1 MNDYLEDLLIESD
14 VDLDDDEG
22 GEDYSDIA

>member
-1 MNDYLEDLLIESD
+1 MNRRADMPQTD

-22 GEDYSDIA
+22 LGFVPSV